1 MAIEFQNVTKRFG
14 DTLALD
20 SVTLTFGE
28 GKIYGLLGNN
38 GAGKSTLLNILT
50 GRLTADGGTVTVDG
64 KPVCRDDAVGK
75 LFLVGEGNYYPDD
88 MRVKGAF
95 RATER
100 FYPAFDRAY
109 AEDLAAQFGLK
120 PRQKITG
127 LSTGYG
133 SIFRLILGL
142 SVNTPY
148 VLLDEPVLGLD
159 AQHRDLFYK
168 LLLRTYAERPAT
180 YIISTHLIAE
190 VADIIEHTVI
200 IRDGR
205 ILKDAPTEDLTANA
219 HTVSGPAAAM
229 ESYLA
234 GKQVL
239 SQTVLGG
246 LRTACVQGPFQGRLP
261 EGLELSRVNLQDY
274 FISLMEKE
282 DRR

>member
-1 MAIEFQNVTKRFG
+1 MAIEFRNVTKRFG

-20 SVTLTFGE
+20 NVTLTFEE

-50 GRLTADGGTVTVDG
+50 GRLTADSGDVTVDG
-64 KPVCRDDAVGK
+64 RPVGQDDAVGE

-100 FYPAFDRAY
+100 FYPTFDRAY
-109 AEDLAAQFGLK
+109 AEDLAAQFGLSLRK
-120 PRQKITG
+120 KITG

-168 LLLRTYAERPAT
+168 LLLQTYAERPST
-180 YIISTHLIAE
+180 FVISTHLIAE

-205 ILKDAPTEDLTANA
+205 ILKDAPTEELTADA

-229 ESYLA
+229 EDDLA
-234 GKQVL
+234 GNRVL
-239 SQTVLGG
+239 SQTALGG
-246 LRTACVQGPFQGRLP
+246 LRTACVPGPPPGRLP

-274 FISLMEKE
+274 FISLMEEE
-282 DRR
+282 DRK

>member
-1 MAIEFQNVTKRFG
+1 MAIELQNVTKRFG

-20 SVTLTFGE
+20 GVTLTLGE

-38 GAGKSTLLNILT
+38 GAGKSTLLNVLT
-50 GRLTADGGTVTVDG
+50 GRVRQNSGSVTVDG
-64 KPVCRDDAVGK
+64 VSCDRDEAAGK
-75 LFLVGEGNYYPDD
+75 LFLVGERNFYPDD

-95 RATER
+95 DATAL
-100 FYPAFDRAY
+100 FYPGFDRAY
-109 AEDLAAQFGLK
+109 AEHLADQFGLK
-120 PRQKITG
+120 QRQKISG

-168 LLLRTYAERPAT
+168 LLLQKYADCPST
-180 YIISTHLIAE
+180 FVISTHLIAE

-205 ILKDAPTEDLTANA
+205 ILKDAPTEELTADA
-219 HTVSGPAAAM
+219 HTVSGPATAV
-229 ESYLA
+229 ETYLA
-234 GKQVL
+234 GKRVL
-239 SQTVLGG
+239 SQSVLGG
-246 LRTACVQGPFQGRLP
+246 LKTACVQGLSDRPLP
-261 EGLELSRVNLQDY
+261 DGLELSRVNLQDY
-274 FISLMEKE
+274 FISLMQEE
-282 DRR
+282 DRK